1 MFGGPRRVIAA
12 ATGREVVSDSTV
24 VASLLTSLLLIWVAW
39 TFPRGKLALP
49 AGVHSWVVWAFPHAD
64 AGVMPMLVGHRYLL
78 CQIAALHILVLLLL
92 WMATKLGVM
101 DTNLQGI
108 HIGARHTRVHP
119 SVWRLCVGIIG
130 PPLALSALCYSAP
143 YLVGVAALLAKPSV
157 QVLMLLIMVGEIFR
171 RWYPDKRQWYA
182 YLILSFMAVTVWA
195 FLLPPFPR
203 WEAAIAVFLVQASTS
218 CMVLAVYL
226 FAMHNDLSLWC
237 GVHCLCIC
245 ASMFFA
251 SDRLS
256 FTLWHA
262 LAARYASSG
271 LGETDSPIFFHY
283 VFGVRFQS
291 AIAALIAF
299 YEISDLR
306 YLRLANHERRVG
318 NLIILLMYL
327 LAVVAMARSLLPEF
341 LASKLGVRQFFGP
354 LTQANSSVSPAEQF
368 SRLLISLVQS
378 DTPNVEAAAQDQ
390 DQLSDAVP
398 PLWLAAVHGSLV
410 LLLSL
415 SMLATS
421 LCPITFHSLRN
432 LLSRLFRRMARWPRI
447 AEATG
452 FLFSGIAATSVFA
465 VVFFRSFHDGPG
477 VKEEEGVELHR
488 ALMLAIGPA
497 AALLATRPAPPSWLV
512 SLK

>member
-1 MFGGPRRVIAA
+1 
-12 ATGREVVSDSTV
+12 
-24 VASLLTSLLLIWVAW
+24 
-39 TFPRGKLALP
+39 
-49 AGVHSWVVWAFPHAD
+49 
-64 AGVMPMLVGHRYLL
+64 
-78 CQIAALHILVLLLL
+78 
-92 WMATKLGVM
+92 
-101 DTNLQGI
+101 
-108 HIGARHTRVHP
+108 
-119 SVWRLCVGIIG
+119 
-130 PPLALSALCYSAP
+130 
-143 YLVGVAALLAKPSV
+143 
-157 QVLMLLIMVGEIFR
+157 
-171 RWYPDKRQWYA
+171 
-182 YLILSFMAVTVWA
+182 
-195 FLLPPFPR
+195 
-203 WEAAIAVFLVQASTS
+203 
-218 CMVLAVYL
+218 
-226 FAMHNDLSLWC
+226 
-237 GVHCLCIC
+237 
-245 ASMFFA
+245 
-251 SDRLS
+251 
-256 FTLWHA
+256 
-262 LAARYASSG
+262 
-271 LGETDSPIFFHY
+271 
-283 VFGVRFQS
+283 
-291 AIAALIAF
+291 
-299 YEISDLR
+299 
-306 YLRLANHERRVG
+306 
-318 NLIILLMYL
+318 
-327 LAVVAMARSLLPEF
+327 
-341 LASKLGVRQFFGP
+341 VRQFFGP

-452 FLFSGIAATSVFA
+452 FLFSGIAATSGFA